1 MAVYK
6 RAYRGYSGALTP
18 QWSRF
23 LILTRYAY
31 RGLFRSRVLTGMFIL
46 CLFPFLFFAAGL
58 YLNHNAS
65 AISALQIRVKNN
77 ALIEVNHTLFMSFM
91 GIQFSLAFLMTA
103 FIGPGLISPDLA
115 NNGLPL
121 YLCRPFSRAEYV
133 LGKFTVLAMLLSYIT
148 WIPALTLFF
157 IQSSLGGVGWMWEN
171 LWMARAIFLGSWIL
185 ILVLAFLALALS
197 AWVKWKPVAGAL
209 VLGVMFLGAG
219 LGAAI
224 NAVLRTKT
232 GTLLDVGQLITTVW
246 MDLFR
251 QQADLG
257 ISPIQAWLAL
267 IAICALCVLL
277 LAKKIKAF
285 EVVK

>member
-1 MAVYK
+1 MAVHK
-6 RAYRGYSGALTP
+6 RTYRGYSGALTP

-31 RGLFRSRVLTGMFIL
+31 RGLFRSRILIGMFIL
-46 CLFPFLFFAAGL
+46 GLFPFLFFAAGL

-65 AISALQIRVKNN
+65 AISALHIRVKNN
-77 ALIEVNHTLFMSFM
+77 ALIEVNQTLFMSFM

-133 LGKFTVLAMLLSYIT
+133 LGKFTVLAILLSYLT
-148 WIPALTLFF
+148 WIPTLTLFG
-157 IQSSLGGVGWMWEN
+157 IQSSLGGAAWMWDN
-171 LWMARAIFLGSWIL
+171 LWMARAIFVGSWIL

-224 NAVLRTKT
+224 NAVLRISA
-232 GTLLDVGQLITTVW
+232 GSLLDVGRLITTVW

-251 QQADLG
+251 QEPNLG
-257 ISPIQAWLAL
+257 ISPAQAWLAL
-267 IAICALCVLL
+267 IAICAVCVFLL
-277 LAKKIKAF
+277 SRKVKAF
-285 EVVK
+285 EVIK